1 MFENPPNTRTVFIVC
16 RPGPRAYKLTYG
28 HLGLRD
34 AKIVYE
40 CREKNIL
47 IANTQT
53 DIIKELESLHSIE
66 YMNILEIIPRFP
78 RLKATR
84 RSDGSIV
91 PKYTVA
97 NNSIILEKTK

>member
-1 MFENPPNTRTVFIVC
+1 MIQNPPNTETVFIVC

-53 DIIKELESLHSIE
+53 DIIKELESLPSIE
-66 YMNILEIIPRFP
+66 YINVLEIIPRIH
-78 RLKATR
+78 RLKATI
-84 RSDGSIV
+84 RSDGSIE
-91 PKYTVA
+91 PKYTIV
-97 NNSIILEKTK
+97 NNLIIVEKTK